1 MPRNTHEEIETLLAP
16 AATGPLAIDFEAI
29 ETAARRQVL
38 QVAVIR
44 SSSAIEGRFNSDT
57 SDYVGPTAPC
67 LCGKRARYVERRSKN
82 FETVLGTLR
91 LERAYYH
98 CRRCEQGF
106 CPRDHC
112 LGLNKTSL
120 SPALRRMTA
129 AVGCS
134 TSFHEGSDL
143 LWELAG
149 VRVDAKQV
157 ERVSEALGREIADDE
172 KHFVERARPTMQAS
186 TIYLSMG
193 GTGVPMRKSE
203 LKGIQGKQPDG
214 SAKTREA
221 KLCTIW
227 SAESR
232 NEQGHPIRDRGSISY
247 SAAIES
253 AANRDTD
260 ETPSPFAERVLR
272 EAHRRGFDCAQRQV
286 IIGDG
291 AVWIW
296 KLADMYFP
304 DAIQIVDRFHA
315 KKQLSDVAKAIY
327 DAQSDLAKSWA
338 ERRHEELDEGRIDA
352 LLRALRRHRKH
363 SHEARQC
370 IGYIRTNRH
379 RLRYPEF
386 EAKNLCTSSAVVESG
401 CKLVVAS
408 RFKGS

>member
-1 MPRNTHEEIETLLAP
+1 M
-16 AATGPLAIDFEAI
+16 AAKAI
-29 ETAARRQVL
+29 EA
-38 QVAVIR
+38 
-44 SSSAIEGRFNSDT
+44 RFNSDT
-57 SDYVGPTAPC
+57 SDFVGPTTAC
-67 LCGKRARYVERRSKN
+67 SCGEKARYVERRRKN

-98 CRRCEQGF
+98 CWYCEQGF
-106 CPRDHC
+106 CPRDHR
-112 LGLNKTSL
+112 LGVNKTSL

-129 AVGCS
+129 TVGS
-134 TSFHEGSDL
+134 TTSFQEGSDL
-143 LWELAG
+143 LWELAA

-157 ERVSEALGREIADDE
+157 ERVSEALGREIAEDE
-172 KHFVERARPTMQAS
+172 KHFIEPSSPPLTAS
-186 TIYLSMG
+186 TLYLSMD

-203 LKGIQGKQPDG
+203 LAGNRGKQPDG

-232 NEQGHPIRDRGSISY
+232 DEKGHPIRDPGSISY

-272 EAHRRGFDCAQRQV
+272 EAQRREFDRASRRV
-286 IIGDG
+286 ILGDG
-291 AVWIW
+291 APWIW
-296 KLADMYFP
+296 NISDMHFP

-315 KKQLSDVAKAIY
+315 KKHLSDVAKAIY
-327 DAQSDLAKSWA
+327 GTQNDLAKNWA
-338 ERRHEELDEGRIDA
+338 KRRRDELDDGRIDA
-352 LLRALRRHRKH
+352 LLRALRRHREH
-363 SHEARQC
+363 CEEARQC

-379 RLRYPEF
+379 RLCYPEF
-386 EAKNLCTSSAVVESG
+386 EAKHLCTSSAVVESG

-408 RFKGS
+408 RFKGSGMHWSLPGANAILALRCSRLSGRFEDFWERHTHRRRG